1 MLKSINYHLSKS
13 ECWKQLD
20 KILEFGN
27 IFAWSEFLRPL
38 LYKWFCHSEG
48 DETLS
53 IWDMTNFQS
62 KWHNSQ
68 ERGNKEASRD
78 NVYRRVNNE
87 RGETKCFKK
96 REAMTDMP
104 AS

>member
-68 ERGNKEASRD
+68 ERGSKEA
-78 NVYRRVNNE
+78 VK
-87 RGETKCFKK
+87 GQCLKK
-96 REAMTDMP
+96 SE
-104 AS
+104 